1 MQLARGVYSIKGQIH
16 VIFSQIPHS
25 KFQLLGHMKH
35 KKIIFDMDGTLTVSR
50 GEMTAEHLAIF
61 EELCRAFTVAVI
73 SGADVGQMHA
83 QIPFTELWKRN
94 VGDLYLMALNGNICI
109 HNGEEKWRN
118 VLFWRDKRAILEH
131 IAALREAFPC
141 DVTDESDLVED
152 RAGQVSFSFIGHHAP
167 RETKAEFDKKG
178 ILRSAALAKV
188 PFTHP
193 TIVVKVGGTTC
204 LDYMPKDGTK
214 AHNVTRLFGEEG
226 LKDALFIGDN
236 LTPGG
241 NDAVMVG
248 VTDCIMVENPVET
261 FYLIDRILRGEALPE
276 VIPAE

>member
-1 MQLARGVYSIKGQIH
+1 
-16 VIFSQIPHS
+16 
-25 KFQLLGHMKH
+25 MKYA
-35 KKIIFDMDGTLTVSR
+35 KIIFDMDGTLTASR
-50 GEMTAEHLAIF
+50 GEMAAEHVAIF
-61 EELCRAFTVAVI
+61 EELCRACTVAVI

-83 QIPFTELWKRN
+83 QMPFAELWSRN
-94 VGDLYLMALNGNICI
+94 RNLYLMALNGNVCV

-141 DVTDESDLVED
+141 GVTDENDLVED

-167 RETKAEFDKKG
+167 REAKTEFDKKG

-188 PFTHP
+188 PFAHP
-193 TIVVKVGGTTC
+193 TIAVKVGGTTC

-226 LKDALFIGDN
+226 LKNALFIGDN

-248 VTDCIMVENPVET
+248 VTDCVMVENPIET
-261 FYLIDRILRGEALPE
+261 FYLIDRILRGQALPE
-276 VIPAE
+276 VIPVS